1 MVIFLLIKLCYNRYS
16 SVILQVLLP
25 LQYNIHTYTSPDY
38 IQYMSITLQSGLQ
51 QGGLT
56 MGGRVRRESVEPR
69 DLFHGHILAM
79 DTFARALRNA
89 ARMIADGCFTRN
101 VQQVGSRGFTI
112 LCFIFTYRE
121 YVYSQRGS

>member
-1 MVIFLLIKLCYNRYS
+1 MLFLKRICYYKCN
-16 SVILQVLLP
+16 L
-25 LQYNIHTYTSPDY
+25 
-38 IQYMSITLQSGLQ
+38 TLQSGLQ

-101 VQQVGSRGFTI
+101 VQQVGSW
-112 LCFIFTYRE
+112 CFSFSYITYD
-121 YVYSQRGS
+121 YS